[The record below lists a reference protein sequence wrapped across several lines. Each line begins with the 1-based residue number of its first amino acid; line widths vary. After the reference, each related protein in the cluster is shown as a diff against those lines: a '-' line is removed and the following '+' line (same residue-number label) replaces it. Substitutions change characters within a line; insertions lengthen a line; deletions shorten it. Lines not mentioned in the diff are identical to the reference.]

1 MKKLSFY
8 FLSFILVLFIACDN
22 TNLPQEDDDSK
33 LTQTEDSIDSQQ
45 TELSG
50 TWKIKSLM
58 ANGEEYLYHDHV
70 RDYAPDIAKSA
81 IVFGEDN
88 TFELSFVYMDAPGA
102 DEPYAEIH
110 KGTYTLDGNSV
121 EFNTTECTK
130 GGSDIELCKFEG
142 EVDGDL
148 LRISKSFA
156 AGELW
161 IIPIVDQ
168 SVAVNVIFKLR

>member
-1 MKKLSFY
+1 MKKFAFIVSVF
-8 FLSFILVLFIACDN
+8 FLFLFVACERE
-22 TNLPQEDDDSK
+22 QIEDKDAPK
-33 LTQTEDSIDSQQ
+33 

-50 TWKIKSLM
+50 IWKIKSLM
-58 ANGEEYLYHDHV
+58 ANGEDYMYNDHV

-110 KGTYTLDGNSV
+110 KGTYTLSANTVEFKPTKCTQGGSGIDVCQFTGEIDGN
-121 EFNTTECTK
+121 
-130 GGSDIELCKFEG
+130 
-142 EVDGDL
+142 L

-161 IIPIVDQ
+161 IIPIIDEA
-168 SVAVNVIFKLR
+168 VAVNVIFKLRE

>member
-1 MKKLSFY
+1 MKKFSFVLLS
-8 FLSFILVLFIACDN
+8 LIVLFFTAC
-22 TNLPQEDDDSK
+22 EV
-33 LTQTEDSIDSQQ
+33 QTSE

-58 ANGEEYLYHDHV
+58 ANGEDYMYNDHV
-70 RDYAPDIAKSA
+70 VVCPEAQYVNFAPDIAKSA

-88 TFELSFVYMDAPGA
+88 TFELSFVYMDAAGA

-110 KGTYTLDGNSV
+110 KGTYTLSGNTV
-121 EFNTTECTK
+121 EFKPTKCTQ
-130 GGSDIELCKFEG
+130 GGSDIDLCQFTG
-142 EVDGDL
+142 EIDGNL

-161 IIPIVDQ
+161 IIPIIDKA
-168 SVAVNVIFKLR
+168 VAVNVIFKLRE

>member
-1 MKKLSFY
+1 MKRLSFY
-8 FLSFILVLFIACDN
+8 LLFLVLVLFSSCEII
-22 TNLPQEDDDSK
+22 TN
-33 LTQTEDSIDSQQ
+33 Q

-58 ANGEEYLYHDHV
+58 ANSEEYLYNDHV

-81 IVFGEDN
+81 IVFGENN
-88 TFELSFVYMDAPGA
+88 TFELSFVYMDAAGA

-110 KGTYTLDGNSV
+110 KGTYTLSGNTVEFKPTKCTQGGSGIDVCQFTGEIDGN
-121 EFNTTECTK
+121 
-130 GGSDIELCKFEG
+130 
-142 EVDGDL
+142 L

-161 IIPIVDQ
+161 IIPIIDEA
-168 SVAVNVIFKLR
+168 VAVNVIFKLRE

>member
-1 MKKLSFY
+1 MKRLSFY
-8 FLSFILVLFIACDN
+8 LLFLVLVLFSSCEII
-22 TNLPQEDDDSK
+22 TN
-33 LTQTEDSIDSQQ
+33 Q

-58 ANGEEYLYHDHV
+58 ANSEEYLYNDHV

-81 IVFGEDN
+81 IVFGENN
-88 TFELSFVYMDAPGA
+88 TFELSFVYMDAAGA

-110 KGTYTLDGNSV
+110 KGTYTLSGNTV
-121 EFNTTECTK
+121 EFKPTKCTQ
-130 GGSDIELCKFEG
+130 GGSDIDLCQFTG
-142 EVDGDL
+142 EIDGNL

-161 IIPIVDQ
+161 IIPIIDEA
-168 SVAVNVIFKLR
+168 VAVNVIFKLRE